1 MSPIVIMG
9 AGHAGITLVRQ
20 IRMKDKYIPIIMISQ
35 DAVYHYYKPSLSKA
49 LSLGKS
55 PDELIMSS
63 MAQLTE
69 DLNVKIFDHTQVTG
83 VFPNKQKIIIQ
94 RKDESPEILPYQSL
108 VFAIGA
114 KAINL
119 AFKGNSQDSIYS
131 VNNLTDYRNF
141 RQKIHNKKRVLIV
154 GAGFVGCEFASDL
167 SLAGIHVDIIDRGLW
182 PLQKSLPK
190 PLGNAIEQSMA
201 KENVNWHFNN
211 QVLSVYKKIIGPD
224 KSALEVTLKNGEV
237 LETDAILSAV
247 GIKPC
252 TALAEKCGIHTDKG
266 IVVNNFAQTNLA
278 NIYALGDCVE
288 YQNTLLPFI
297 QPATNMAKS
306 LANTLLAK
314 PCVLKITSLAVPVK
328 IPTCPTII
336 CPPVCQDGNWHV
348 TGNGMDLQA
357 RFINTQGETLGFA
370 LTGKATSHK
379 HALIQECLAPFSE
392 HNNGLMNEG
401 HNSTQT
407 SCALSP

>member
-1 MSPIVIMG
+1 
-9 AGHAGITLVRQ
+9 
-20 IRMKDKYIPIIMISQ
+20 MISQ

-55 PDELIMSS
+55 PEELIMSS

-69 DLNVKIFDHTQVTG
+69 DLNVKIFGHTRVTG

-119 AFKGNSQDSIYS
+119 AFKGDAQDSIYS
-131 VNNLTDYRNF
+131 VNNLADYQDF
-141 RQKIHNKKRVLIV
+141 RHKIRNKKRVLIV

-167 SLAGIHVDIIDRGLW
+167 SLAGFNVDVIDRGLW

-190 PLGNAIEQSMA
+190 PLGKAIEQSMA
-201 KENVNWHFNN
+201 RDKVKWHFNN
-211 QVLSVYKKIIGPD
+211 HVLSVYKKSAD
-224 KSALEVTLKNGEV
+224 NDEAALEVTLKNGEV
-237 LETDAILSAV
+237 LQTDAILSAV

-252 TALAEKCGIHTDKG
+252 TALAEKCGIHTHKG
-266 IVVNNFAQTNLA
+266 IVVNDFAQTNLA

-288 YQNTLLPFI
+288 FQNTLLPFI
-297 QPATNMAKS
+297 APATSMAKS
-306 LANTLLAK
+306 LASTLLAK
-314 PCVLKITSLAVPVK
+314 PSVLNIPSLAVLVK

-348 TGNGMDLQA
+348 TGIGMDLQA
-357 RFINTQGETLGFA
+357 RFINAHGETLGFA
-370 LTGKATSHK
+370 LTGKATSYK
-379 HALIQECLAPFSE
+379 QAFMQECLVPFSKN
-392 HNNGLMNEG
+392 NNGQMNEEN
-401 HNSTQT
+401 NSPQ
-407 SCALSP
+407 SKCALNS